1 MDTTELQNQAIEIRD
16 AENEG
21 ENTALRVG
29 TMLLAIIEAL
39 SNIVD
44 TDTLQQVLADYAS
57 LSGTGIVNWRQSR
70 CVLLDSMGANLDNI
84 DGGNWE
90 YVSHNGD
97 IIYNPS
103 GKNLR
108 VVGEQGNYSV
118 LRGVIYINAHS
129 CHAYKWDVVA
139 QDMVEIVDS
148 SSPAVIT
155 YRNAPAFA
163 DIPIGA
169 SYFFYSSSGYK
180 IGIKTTAHDAYSFDP
195 DPKKIYAFVDTRQT
209 AVWNASNQTW
219 IPIGNSVEIVDNL
232 TEGGRNKSLSAEQ
245 GKILNQRISES
256 QQHLQGLVDDMDA
269 AEASSAVSA
278 PSARIVK
285 EIYINLKKLFDPG
298 TGLANIAFLGTRP
311 TWESVN
317 KRKFNLVMNAST
329 LTGCTG
335 TVVSGDAG
343 NGQVYEGSVRIKL
356 TPTQASYAFTSVT
369 VNGNNVT
376 TTSAED
382 GLGSV
387 FVDIVVNDNI
397 TVAATA
403 VSGRGITFN
412 GTGCSIGAAGVAINQ
427 DLDTTITANEHYT
440 LPSSITVKIGNTN
453 VAHTYTRA
461 QDNKTATLHIDAA
474 NITGDLTITCTADE
488 DAHVTLAISGS
499 NFVVKQGNTQLSN
512 GSKVYNGS
520 AAQTLTIEPASG
532 YKFSTLPSADKG
544 TMTNNGPYEASSLE
558 IGTSVSGTLTIT
570 AAATELQQYSITL
583 PSDTRIDMTNDTT
596 SILEGSSYTNVLS
609 LNGTAGADD
618 TLYNVGATMAG
629 GGSISTN
636 NNTIHTDCVTGNITI
651 NASVGEVIIPAKVH
665 SYSFPAITDNSG
677 ECLEDTVN
685 NFNLYLYNDSTKSAF
700 ANGYT
705 NVYSY
710 PIGSY
715 CNGVQDTYR
724 NGKAGDGDRVIK
736 VSEFGDFTLVIKNIR
751 PILDSSGKVNN
762 NEQKTIKLHDRT
774 NVAYQANDWP
784 SSNPVQRTGQF
795 ELYFSHTSGYYLAQS
810 GKLVVNIRYCSA
822 GATAASYRFA
832 DAGASFPYS
841 TIEKGGETIDAHT
854 YHFVVAY
861 NATSLK
867 VSVWLVDIDNSTDTA
882 TFSLSGELT
891 VDTALRL
898 PCISVPDSTQVGA
911 LDVYNYAMDETAI
924 ADEFNATLNTVE

>member
-1 MDTTELQNQAIEIRD
+1 MDIQDLQNSAIEIRD

-29 TMLLAIIEAL
+29 TMLLAIVEAL

-103 GKNLR
+103 SKNLR

-180 IGIKTTAHDAYSFDP
+180 IGIKIAAHDSFWFDP

-219 IPIGNSVEIVDNL
+219 IPIGNSVEVVDNL
-232 TEGGRNKSLSAEQ
+232 TEGGRNKALSAEQ

-269 AEASSAVSA
+269 DEASSAVSA

-285 EIYINLKKLFDPG
+285 EIYINLKRLFDPE
-298 TGLANIAFLGTRP
+298 TGLANIAFLGSRP

-343 NGQVYEGSVRIKL
+343 NGQVYEGGVRIKL

-403 VSGRGITFN
+403 ISGRGITFN
-412 GTGCSIGAAGVAINQ
+412 GTGCSIGAAGVAIGQ
-427 DLDTTITANEHYT
+427 DLDTTITANEHFT
-440 LPSSITVKIGNTN
+440 LPASITVKIGNSN
-453 VAHTYTRA
+453 VTHTYTRA
-461 QDNKTATLHIDAA
+461 QDGKTATLHIDAA

-488 DAHVTLAISGS
+488 DAHVTIAISGS
-499 NFVVKQGNTQLSN
+499 NFVVKQGNTQLPN

-570 AAATELQQYSITL
+570 AAGAALNTFSIDLSGLVGVTSSN
-583 PSDTRIDMTNDTT
+583 PAT
-596 SILEGSSYTNVLS
+596 SILEGSPYSTTLS
-609 LNGTAGADD
+609 KTDASADGGVVIGTCTMVNGTLTINGTVISAD
-618 TLYNVGATMAG
+618 
-629 GGSISTN
+629 
-636 NNTIHTDCVTGNITI
+636 HVTGNIVMA
-651 NASVGEVIIPAKVH
+651 ASVEEVVELVH
-665 SYSFPAITDNSG
+665 SYLRTSGTDSNG
-677 ECLEDTVN
+677 RTCLVDQTGN
-685 NFNLYLYNDSTKSAF
+685 GFNLYGNSNLSNIASGYYGNGRYDGINGGNLKIKKNGSWTIHVKNYQLSD
-700 ANGYT
+700 NGTVGYT
-705 NVYSY
+705 NQQISIYTNDARSGSSGFNVSYYSAADFSAMVSTGWGTGNNNGFNTQLY
-710 PIGSY
+710 PTI
-715 CNGVQDTYR
+715 NGH
-724 NGKAGDGDRVIK
+724 
-736 VSEFGDFTLVIKNIR
+736 EFGKTAFIKIGAANRKSFTFVF
-751 PILDSSGKVNN
+751 DS
-762 NEQKTIKLHDRT
+762 
-774 NVAYQANDWP
+774 
-784 SSNPVQRTGQF
+784 
-795 ELYFSHTSGYYLAQS
+795 
-810 GKLVVNIRYCSA
+810 
-822 GATAASYRFA
+822 
-832 DAGASFPYS
+832 DAS
-841 TIEKGGETIDAHT
+841 TISLYLEGVFIATESVSAPFCFAGISIKIAGSWDGVD
-854 YHFVVAY
+854 FY
-861 NATSLK
+861 N
-867 VSVWLVDIDNSTDTA
+867 
-882 TFSLSGELT
+882 
-891 VDTALRL
+891 
-898 PCISVPDSTQVGA
+898 GA
-911 LDVYNYAMDETAI
+911 LTAEDVAGLIT
-924 ADEFNATLNTVE
+924 T